1 VVRLLLQLGPTGP
14 LSLDAPHPAA
24 GIHLLSVNPAEESR
38 GGANEVDES
47 NPATFIE
54 TLSALPT
61 IVALVL
67 VLGPPVANQVAHLPD
82 VLRESSGTQGHQL
95 ETALHC
101 VLRGA
106 RFSGHLGNGCHFAS
120 DWHCPRPPSKVL

>member
-24 GIHLLSVNPAEESR
+24 GIHLLSVNPAEKSR
-38 GGANEVDES
+38 GGANKAYES
-47 NPATFIE
+47 NSATFTA
-54 TLSALPT
+54 TLSTLPNET
-61 IVALVL
+61 AFVL
-67 VLGPPVANQVAHLPD
+67 GRGPPVADQVAHLPD
-82 VLRESSGTQGHQL
+82 VLRESSGTQRHQL

-101 VLRGA
+101 V
-106 RFSGHLGNGCHFAS
+106 GCHFAS